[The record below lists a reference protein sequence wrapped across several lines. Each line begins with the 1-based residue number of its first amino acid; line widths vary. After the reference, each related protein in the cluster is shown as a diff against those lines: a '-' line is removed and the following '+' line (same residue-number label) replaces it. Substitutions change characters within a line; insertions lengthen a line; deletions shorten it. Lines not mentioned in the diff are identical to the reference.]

1 MTLGN
6 YVEITSDIDAIRT
19 VARRNY
25 LLSIR
30 CHFAVYNFN
39 VYLGK
44 LEASNTIIIIGMD
57 SNCSLKSTNR
67 RQNSFKT
74 FVNQF
79 SLETILSGDTPTFH
93 HNNGT
98 SESQI
103 DHIMTNKPEVVTFSM
118 QICKIDKPANL
129 SSHDAIIGSVK
140 VPQTDNKID
149 EVDFSHTYEE
159 FYPKKIIWEEENL
172 EYQGMLSRI
181 LKDLMSTF
189 DQPEHLPALAEMSSN
204 MIIICA
210 EKFLQSKQPKKPQK
224 NDTPKF
230 SRNLREAHEYHNKI
244 CKEWRKAGRP
254 TSGEHPAKLAK
265 KEIQRNLQRIVRNE
279 ETDKA
284 KIQHEDLMETNAN
297 NIGLTCQK
305 LKKIRGENIKEKEIP
320 EIETHLGT
328 YKGNNVLEGFRA
340 NTEYV
345 CNDTSNDKF
354 SDEFLKQCETDLMI
368 IADIAE
374 SESVLIPPMTSL
386 SLKQIIFK
394 KLKLKK
400 ACDLYMLTVEH
411 LRFAG
416 DGNLQIHSKSEL
428 FICS

>member
-1 MTLGN
+1 MKENKFLFIFIQEHWLSSYEATDKFSYDFSSYDFLTSSSDTFTPPEDIILNTGPTWHGTALGWHSSVN
-6 YVEITSDIDAIRT
+6 SFVTKLPIVSTRFCGVKLNHNHLDI
-19 VARRNY
+19 
-25 LLSIR
+25 LS
-30 CHFAVYNFN
+30 YS
-39 VYLGK
+39 VYLPTAGQDDDF
-44 LEASNTIIIIGMD
+44 LEEISILSNDLTQYSTLNTIIIIGMD
-57 SNCSLKSTNR
+57 SNFSLKSTNR

-118 QICKIDKPANL
+118 QICKIDEPANL

-140 VPQTDNKID
+140 VPQADNKID

-204 MIIICA
+204 MIVMCA
-210 EKFLQSKQPKKPQK
+210 EKCLQSKQPKKPQK

-254 TSGEHPAKLAK
+254 TSDEHPAKLAK
-265 KEIQRNLQRIVRNE
+265 KESQRNLQRIVRNE

-305 LKKIRGENIKEKEIP
+305 LKKIRGENI
-320 EIETHLGT
+320 
-328 YKGNNVLEGFRA
+328 
-340 NTEYV
+340 NT
-345 CNDTSNDKF
+345 SW
-354 SDEFLKQCETDLMI
+354 
-368 IADIAE
+368 
-374 SESVLIPPMTSL
+374 
-386 SLKQIIFK
+386 
-394 KLKLKK
+394 
-400 ACDLYMLTVEH
+400 
-411 LRFAG
+411 
-416 DGNLQIHSKSEL
+416 NLQGKQRFGRI
-428 FICS
+428 